1 MLDLDAS
8 RIYSCSILPELP
20 GCAGLR
26 PACGAT
32 GERLDI
38 ARERRPSAGC
48 AGFQPAPGA
57 TSGLLN
63 QEEAMDATPARMMM
77 WFAAF
82 PRLLPLIPPA
92 PFSHT
97 GRRGRLGVLMP
108 ETENGRQGL
117 PQKPPP
123 VSLRASDAKPACAE
137 RELRLGSRLS
147 ALGYRLSTIG
157 YRLSALGYRLSATIG
172 RRRAVVHPAST
183 PATVALRPA
192 HSGGRTGCRPA
203 RSDRRADGWRCAPA
217 TLPQRRWQ
225 GDQGGAAQRRRLR

>member
-1 MLDLDAS
+1 
-8 RIYSCSILPELP
+8 
-20 GCAGLR
+20 
-26 PACGAT
+26 
-32 GERLDI
+32 
-38 ARERRPSAGC
+38 
-48 AGFQPAPGA
+48 
-57 TSGLLN
+57 
-63 QEEAMDATPARMMM
+63 
-77 WFAAF
+77 
-82 PRLLPLIPPA
+82 
-92 PFSHT
+92 
-97 GRRGRLGVLMP
+97 MP

-157 YRLSALGYRLSATIG
+157 SRLSALGSRLSAIDSRLSALGYRLSAIDSRLSALGSRLSAIDSRLSALGSRLSTLGYRLSALGYRLSATIG

-192 HSGGRTGCRPA
+192 HSGGRTGCRRA

-225 GDQGGAAQRRRLR
+225 GDQG